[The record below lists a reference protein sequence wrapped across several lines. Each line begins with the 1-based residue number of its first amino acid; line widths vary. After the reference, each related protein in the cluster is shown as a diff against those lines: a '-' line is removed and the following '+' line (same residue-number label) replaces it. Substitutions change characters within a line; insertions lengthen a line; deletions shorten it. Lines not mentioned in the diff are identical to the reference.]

1 MLILHNHLIY
11 VQVMSGRIAKT
22 RDKLVEVARQ
32 LFARTGVEDTTMN
45 DIALASQ
52 KGRRT
57 LYTYFKSK
65 EEIYS
70 AVVQSELKILNQS
83 LETVVNKNIP
93 ADEKLEEFIYIR
105 LESIKNAVSRNG
117 TLRAKFFRD
126 IWRVENVRKNFDRRE
141 IAYIRSILNEGIT
154 AGLFE
159 VENPES
165 IAVVLHHAFKGLE
178 VPYIRG
184 VLKGFTLNDRQRTN
198 DIISLLFNGIKKNKN
213 ILST

>member
-1 MLILHNHLIY
+1 M
-11 VQVMSGRIAKT
+11 QVTIAKT

-45 DIALASQ
+45 DIAQASQ

-141 IAYIRSILNEGIT
+141 IACIRSILNEGIV

-159 VENPES
+159 IENPES
-165 IAVVLHHAFKGLE
+165 IAVALHHAFKGLE

-184 VLKGFTLNDRQRTN
+184 VLKGFSFSDRQRTN
-198 DIISLLFNGIKKNKN
+198 DIVNLLFNGIKKK
-213 ILST
+213 